1 MIINNMVSEKR
12 ILEFEFT
19 LEEENDKVML
29 IEILSTLLIMKFQIY
44 LNEDKIN
51 NLELKK
57 YIFKYD
63 YQFKEKTII
72 ESN

>member
-1 MIINNMVSEKR
+1 MIINNMISEKR

-44 LNEDKIN
+44 LDEDKITK
-51 NLELKK
+51 LELKK

-63 YQFKEKTII
+63 YKFKEKTFI
-72 ESN
+72 ETK